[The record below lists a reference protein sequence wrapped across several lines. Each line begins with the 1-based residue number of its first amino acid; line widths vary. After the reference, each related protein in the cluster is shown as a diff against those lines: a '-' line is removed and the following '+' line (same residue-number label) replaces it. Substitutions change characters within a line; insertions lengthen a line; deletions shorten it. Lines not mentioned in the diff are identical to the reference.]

1 MKIVFIGTP
10 DFAVESLA
18 KIYDSGHEVVAVVS
32 QPDKPSGRGMKL
44 MVPPV
49 KEYAIGKNIKVYQPE
64 KVKGNTE
71 FVEEI
76 RALKPDVIV
85 VVAYGKLLSKE
96 ILETPKYGCVNVH
109 GSLLPKYR
117 GSAPIQWAII
127 NGESKT
133 GITTMYMN
141 EGMDTGDM
149 ILKEEIDILDSDT
162 YGTLYEKLKKL
173 GGKLI
178 VETLEQ
184 IAEGFIARQK
194 QPDDFTLAPMIQKS
208 LGNIDWNKSAV
219 EIRNLIRGLNPMPG
233 AYTCLDDKIMKIW
246 MAEVVDSELT
256 IESEVIPGTIVKADT
271 KNGLIIATGNGM
283 LKITELQ
290 MTNAKRML
298 AVDYLR
304 GNSIEVGSIF
314 VSERRL

>member
-1 MKIVFIGTP
+1 MNIIFMGTP
-10 DFAVESLA
+10 DFAVESLS
-18 KIYDSGHEVVAVVS
+18 KLYDSGHNIIAVVS

-44 MVPPV
+44 MAPPV
-49 KEYAIGKNIKVYQPE
+49 KEYAISKNIKVFQPE
-64 KVKGNTE
+64 KVKGNIE
-71 FVEEI
+71 FIEKMRE
-76 RALKPDVIV
+76 LKPDVMV
-85 VVAYGKLLSKE
+85 VVAYGKILPKE
-96 ILETPKYGCVNVH
+96 ILDIPKYGAINVH

-162 YGTLYEKLKKL
+162 YGTLYEKLKKI

-178 VETLEQ
+178 IETLEK
-184 IAEGFIARQK
+184 IADGLIPRQK
-194 QPDDFTLAPMIQKS
+194 QSDDFTLAPMIQKS
-208 LGNIDWNKSAV
+208 MGNIDWNKSAV

-233 AYTCLDDKIMKIW
+233 AYTHLDDKVMKIW
-246 MAEVVDSELT
+246 SADIIDDVSE
-256 IESEVIPGTIVKADT
+256 ESDDIIPGTIIEAST
-271 KNGLIIATGNGM
+271 KEGLIVVTGNGK
-283 LKITELQ
+283 LRIRELQ
-290 MTNAKRML
+290 MINSKRMS

-304 GNSIEVGSIF
+304 GNEIKVGSILIK
-314 VSERRL
+314 EI

>member
-1 MKIVFIGTP
+1 MNIIFMGTP
-10 DFAVESLA
+10 DFAVESLS
-18 KIYDSGHEVVAVVS
+18 KLYDSGHNIIAVVS

-44 MVPPV
+44 MAPPV
-49 KEYAIGKNIKVYQPE
+49 KEYAISKNIKVFQPE
-64 KVKGNTE
+64 KVKGNIE
-71 FVEEI
+71 FIEKMRE
-76 RALKPDVIV
+76 LKPDVMV
-85 VVAYGKLLSKE
+85 VVAYGKILPKE
-96 ILETPKYGCVNVH
+96 ILDIPKYGAINVH

-162 YGTLYEKLKKL
+162 YGTLYEKLKKI

-178 VETLEQ
+178 VETLEK
-184 IAEGFIARQK
+184 IADGLIPRQK
-194 QPDDFTLAPMIQKS
+194 QSDDFTLAPMIQKS
-208 LGNIDWNKSAV
+208 MGNIDWNKSAI

-233 AYTCLDDKIMKIW
+233 AYTHLDDKVMKIW
-246 MAEVVDSELT
+246 SADIIDDVSEELDD
-256 IESEVIPGTIVKADT
+256 IIPGTIIEAST
-271 KNGLIIATGNGM
+271 KEGLIVVTGNGK
-283 LKITELQ
+283 LRIRELQ
-290 MTNAKRML
+290 MINSKRMS

-304 GNSIEVGSIF
+304 GNEIKVGSI
-314 VSERRL
+314 LIK

>member
-1 MKIVFIGTP
+1 MNIIFMGTP
-10 DFAVESLA
+10 DFAVESLS
-18 KIYDSGHEVVAVVS
+18 KLYDSGHNIIAVVS

-44 MVPPV
+44 MAPPV
-49 KEYAIGKNIKVYQPE
+49 KEYAISKNIKVFQPE
-64 KVKGNTE
+64 KVKGNIE
-71 FVEEI
+71 FIEKMKE
-76 RALKPDVIV
+76 LKPDVMV
-85 VVAYGKLLSKE
+85 VVAYGKILPKE
-96 ILETPKYGCVNVH
+96 ILDIPKYGAINVH

-162 YGTLYEKLKKL
+162 YGTLYEKLKKI

-178 VETLEQ
+178 VETLEK
-184 IAEGFIARQK
+184 IADGLTPRQK
-194 QPDDFTLAPMIQKS
+194 QSDDFTLAPMIQKS
-208 LGNIDWNKSAV
+208 MGNIDWNKSAV

-233 AYTCLDDKIMKIW
+233 AYTHLDDKVMKIW
-246 MAEVVDSELT
+246 SADIIDDVSEELDD
-256 IESEVIPGTIVKADT
+256 IIPGTIIEAST
-271 KNGLIIATGNGM
+271 KEGLIVVTGNGK
-283 LKITELQ
+283 LRIRELQ
-290 MTNAKRML
+290 MINSKRMS

-304 GNSIEVGSIF
+304 GNEIKVGSI
-314 VSERRL
+314 LIK